1 MIFIPKLHCSVAFRE
16 AAVKKCRHQVNK
28 KKRAEFTLCDHCA
41 SLHTQCQQTWY
52 WEPIS
57 PVCDSFF
64 PSKIQ
69 SHMHCVSLSNV
80 GKNTKW
86 QRQKET
92 RRLLIAQHHLGVD
105 GELEHSFRHR
115 FLTPCSYLPWAWLFS
130 GVSLFSRLCAF
141 V

>member
-1 MIFIPKLHCSVAFRE
+1 MQTPSK
-16 AAVKKCRHQVNK
+16 Q

-41 SLHTQCQQTWY
+41 SLHTRRQQTWY

-115 FLTPCSYLPWAWLFS
+115 FLTPCSYLERTPASHEPDCSPASVCSPGSALLSSPWGLR
-130 GVSLFSRLCAF
+130 VSFCA
-141 V
+141 